1 MPRMEGINKILVIGS
16 GPIVIG
22 QAAEFDYAGTQA
34 CKALH
39 EEGCEI
45 VLVNSNPATIMT
57 DPDIADRV
65 YLEPLS
71 LDYLTRII
79 ARERPDGLLP
89 TLGGQTGLNL
99 AKELAEAGV
108 LDKYKVRLLGTSLET
123 IERAEDRELFK
134 ETMQA
139 INEPV
144 APSTIVSSL
153 AEAEAFVRETGYPVI
168 VRPAYTLGGTGGG
181 FVYDDNSLRD
191 VVSRGLKHSLIGQVL
206 LEKSV
211 AGWKEI
217 EFEVMRDADDNCIT
231 VCSMENFD
239 PVGIHTG
246 DSIVFAPAQTLKD
259 AEYRLLR
266 NASLK
271 IIRTLKIEGGC
282 NIQFALNSESNEYVV
297 IEVNPRV
304 SRSSALASK
313 ATGYPIAKVAAKVA
327 IGLRLN
333 EIGTGNKSASTEP
346 ELDYVVCKIPRW
358 PFDKFQISDRRLGT
372 QMKATGE
379 VMAIGRTLEESLQ
392 KAVRSLETGTTGLT
406 LPGLAERSDRKIREL
421 LEKPSDERLFVLA
434 EALRRGMDTDE
445 AAAITRIDKFFI
457 KKIAGI
463 IEAEKELAGLDRL
476 TCEKLAYCKR
486 LGFADAELA
495 RRLGVPGEE
504 IRKLRQKNHIRPVYK
519 KIATYAA
526 ETAADTPYYYSTY
539 GQKDEAEP
547 LEGEKVLV
555 LGSGP
560 IRIGQGIEFDY
571 CSVHSVWAIRRTG
584 RKAVIINNNP
594 ETVSTD
600 FDCADRLYFEPLTIE
615 DVLAVI
621 EKEKPAGAVV
631 QFGGQTAINLA
642 GPLAAAGVRILG
654 TPVEAIDLAEDRDK
668 FNKLLL
674 LLGIPQP
681 EGVAVSSPSEALGAA
696 NRLGFPLLVRPSY
709 VIGGRAMQIVYNEE
723 QLFTYLQLAA
733 NITPEHP
740 VLLDSYL
747 LGIET
752 EVDAVCDGTTV
763 LIPGIFEH
771 VERAGIH
778 SGDSMAVFPPQ
789 TLSPQIIDTITEY
802 TVRISLALGVRGLVN
817 IQYVVYDDKVYVLE
831 VNPRA
836 SRTVPIISKVTGVP
850 LVALATRVM
859 LGETLQGMG
868 YGHGLLLPPGYTAVK
883 APVFSFEKLQQVDI
897 SLGPEMKSTGEV
909 LGIDSSFPDALYKTM
924 LACGLSFPRR
934 GSILASVAE
943 KDKKDLIP
951 LLSEAARL
959 GFKLYATGGTA
970 QALREAGVRNVET
983 VCKVGEGLPNVLD
996 FIREGKINIVVNTPT
1011 YGKKI
1016 TSTGYQVRRACV
1028 EYKIPCLT
1036 STDTAEA
1043 FFEILGRKARGH
1055 LRPAVNSL
1063 QEYLQPKITEGEGE
1077 KL

>member
-1 MPRMEGINKILVIGS
+1 M
-16 GPIVIG
+16 
-22 QAAEFDYAGTQA
+22 
-34 CKALH
+34 
-39 EEGCEI
+39 
-45 VLVNSNPATIMT
+45 
-57 DPDIADRV
+57 
-65 YLEPLS
+65 
-71 LDYLTRII
+71 
-79 ARERPDGLLP
+79 LL
-89 TLGGQTGLNL
+89 
-99 AKELAEAGV
+99 
-108 LDKYKVRLLGTSLET
+108 
-123 IERAEDRELFK
+123 
-134 ETMQA
+134 
-139 INEPV
+139 
-144 APSTIVSSL
+144 
-153 AEAEAFVRETGYPVI
+153 
-168 VRPAYTLGGTGGG
+168 YTH
-181 FVYDDNSLRD
+181 YW
-191 VVSRGLKHSLIGQVL
+191 LK
-206 LEKSV
+206 
-211 AGWKEI
+211 
-217 EFEVMRDADDNCIT
+217 
-231 VCSMENFD
+231 
-239 PVGIHTG
+239 
-246 DSIVFAPAQTLKD
+246 
-259 AEYRLLR
+259 
-266 NASLK
+266 
-271 IIRTLKIEGGC
+271 
-282 NIQFALNSESNEYVV
+282 
-297 IEVNPRV
+297 
-304 SRSSALASK
+304 
-313 ATGYPIAKVAAKVA
+313 
-327 IGLRLN
+327 
-333 EIGTGNKSASTEP
+333 
-346 ELDYVVCKIPRW
+346 
-358 PFDKFQISDRRLGT
+358 
-372 QMKATGE
+372 
-379 VMAIGRTLEESLQ
+379 
-392 KAVRSLETGTTGLT
+392 
-406 LPGLAERSDRKIREL
+406 
-421 LEKPSDERLFVLA
+421 
-434 EALRRGMDTDE
+434 
-445 AAAITRIDKFFI
+445 
-457 KKIAGI
+457 
-463 IEAEKELAGLDRL
+463 
-476 TCEKLAYCKR
+476 
-486 LGFADAELA
+486 
-495 RRLGVPGEE
+495 
-504 IRKLRQKNHIRPVYK
+504 
-519 KIATYAA
+519 
-526 ETAADTPYYYSTY
+526 
-539 GQKDEAEP
+539 AEP

-600 FDCADRLYFEPLTIE
+600 FDCADRLYFEPLTVE
-615 DVLAVI
+615 NVLAVI
-621 EKEKPAGAVV
+621 EKEKPTGAVV

-740 VLLDSYL
+740 VLLDRYL
-747 LGIET
+747 LGVET

-850 LVALATRVM
+850 LVALATRIM

-943 KDKKDLIP
+943 KDKKGLIP

-1043 FFEILGRKARGH
+1043 FFEILGGKARGH

-1063 QEYLQPKITEGEGE
+1063 QEYLQLKITEGEGE